1 MATTTLAAKDATGF
15 DPAAGPATVEEQKKE
30 ELRRRMRR
38 IEGRLLAQT
47 LAVIF
52 FTVLLWFSLWRLMG
66 PAFDAHRTSAALL
79 MVAFLIVPTLAVEW
93 MNWRS
98 AHRAVS
104 DMWAFGDLR
113 FDELSRLLAG
123 GKAVAAEIGDS
134 HVYIDVLHEHIGGSM
149 GESEREVMGAVLE
162 INNLVERS
170 IEQKKHLARSIASG
184 KQLTEITKE
193 SVGRNQEV
201 VAAIEMEQ
209 EMQMM
214 QLRSNFDRIRS
225 LSGGVSA
232 LTPLIR
238 VIATIADKTH
248 LLALNAEIEAA
259 RAGDAGRSFSVVAA
273 EVRKLAEN
281 TAKAAS
287 DVSNKIS
294 ATAKQVESELLSA
307 QSALQEQEERAAI
320 NHLTNDLDKMQYDF
334 SHNSE
339 LLLEVISEVE
349 SNYGETVE
357 RLSSALGHIQFQ
369 DVMRQRMGHVQ
380 EALGDMREH
389 LQELAGL
396 AGDAEWDGVLTR
408 TFKEILESH
417 LGQYRMASQ
426 TETHLAVSGGQAQ
439 STSSG
444 PAIELF

>member
-1 MATTTLAAKDATGF
+1 MATTTIAAKDATGF

-170 IEQKKHLARSIASG
+170 I
-184 KQLTEITKE
+184 
-193 SVGRNQEV
+193 
-201 VAAIEMEQ
+201 
-209 EMQMM
+209 
-214 QLRSNFDRIRS
+214 
-225 LSGGVSA
+225 
-232 LTPLIR
+232 
-238 VIATIADKTH
+238 
-248 LLALNAEIEAA
+248 
-259 RAGDAGRSFSVVAA
+259 
-273 EVRKLAEN
+273 
-281 TAKAAS
+281 
-287 DVSNKIS
+287 
-294 ATAKQVESELLSA
+294 
-307 QSALQEQEERAAI
+307 
-320 NHLTNDLDKMQYDF
+320 
-334 SHNSE
+334 
-339 LLLEVISEVE
+339 
-349 SNYGETVE
+349 
-357 RLSSALGHIQFQ
+357 
-369 DVMRQRMGHVQ
+369 
-380 EALGDMREH
+380 
-389 LQELAGL
+389 
-396 AGDAEWDGVLTR
+396 
-408 TFKEILESH
+408 
-417 LGQYRMASQ
+417 
-426 TETHLAVSGGQAQ
+426 
-439 STSSG
+439 
-444 PAIELF
+444 